1 MRRRSVYAIMVCL
14 DGKDDWIYV
23 TENTNKCDMWN
34 LKVQTY
40 EDADEAMEVAKTFQH
55 PDNPENVMVV
65 NYYED

>member
-1 MRRRSVYAIMVCL
+1 MYAIMVCL

-40 EDADEAMEVAKTFQH
+40 EDVEEAMEVAKTFQL
-55 PDNPENVMVV
+55 PGKPENVMVV
-65 NYYED
+65 SYHED